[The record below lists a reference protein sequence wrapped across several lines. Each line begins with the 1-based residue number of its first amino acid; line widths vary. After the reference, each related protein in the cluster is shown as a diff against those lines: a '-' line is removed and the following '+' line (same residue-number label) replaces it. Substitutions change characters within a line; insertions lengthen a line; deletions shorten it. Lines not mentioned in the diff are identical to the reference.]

1 MQKYIASCIGF
12 VVLLGCWST
21 EGFCGEPV
29 NPPQRVKLVSPNGKI
44 EVSVSVKEMPKPYP
58 AGERLYYSINFKGK
72 RILLDSPT
80 ELIFKDIP
88 PLTNLKIKKQSVE
101 TIDERWQRVAGKSK
115 DVRNHC
121 NQLRLALEEDVGL
134 HRRIDFVFRA
144 YDDGVAFRYY
154 LPKQE
159 HIGDFNLKAEET
171 FFKFGDNH
179 TVWAADYKGFVSHQ
193 ESEFNQMKLSELS
206 AGKPAKQMAGKPY
219 GVPLLV
225 RVDESI
231 WAAITEANITDW
243 AGMYLGKVEN
253 DSTALVTI
261 LSPHPNDPNVAV
273 SFKTPRYSPWRVVML
288 GEKPGDLIESN
299 IIENLNEP
307 SVIKD
312 TSWIKPGKCAWDWWW
327 CGKYAPDV
335 NFTLGSNT
343 ATMKYFIDFASEMG
357 WEYQLIDW
365 YWYGPPFKVMLKQ
378 ADPNADITKSN
389 PDINIPELVRYA
401 NGKNVRLLL
410 WLHWQHVDKQMDK
423 AFALYEK
430 WGIAGVK
437 IDFMMRDDQD
447 MVNFYHRA
455 VKKAAQHHL
464 LVDFHGAY
472 KPDGFSRT
480 YPNLITREGVLGNEW
495 NKWSARV
502 TPDHCLTI
510 PFTRM
515 LAGPM
520 DFTPGGFL
528 NVRKDDF
535 KFGKMGADVGPVY
548 VMGTRCFQLAMMV
561 AYESPLQVL
570 CDSPYNYRNN
580 PAGLDFLKIVPTTW
594 DQTRVLNAQVGDFI
608 TIARRKGNEWF
619 VGSMTDWT
627 PRSLEIPLDFLGGG
641 KYEASIWADANDAE
655 TNPVHLTK
663 QNMLVTAKDKITA
676 KLAPAGG
683 QVIHLKPAK

>member
-1 MQKYIASCIGF
+1 VKLLKSCIKDKMNKHII
-12 VVLLGCWST
+12 VVMILLSCWST
-21 EGFCGEPV
+21 EAFCGQPI
-29 NPPQRVKLVSPNGKI
+29 KLLSPNGKI
-44 EVSVSVKEMPKPYP
+44 EVNVSVKENS
-58 AGERLYYSINFKGK
+58 ASQRLYYSINYKGK
-72 RILLDSPT
+72 PVLLDSPV
-80 ELIFKDIP
+80 ELIFKYIP
-88 PLTNLKIKKQSVE
+88 AFANLKIKKQKTE
-101 TIDERWQRVAGKSK
+101 TIDEHWQRVVGKSK
-115 DVRNHC
+115 NARNYC
-121 NQLRLALEEDVGL
+121 NQLSLSVEENSGL
-134 HRRIDFVFRA
+134 GRKIDFIFRA

-154 LPKQE
+154 LPKQK
-159 HIGDFNLKAEET
+159 HIGDFNLEAEKT
-171 FFKFGDNH
+171 WFRFGDNH

-193 ESEFNQMKLSELS
+193 ESEFNQIKLSDLS
-206 AGKPAKQMAGKPY
+206 ASKPY

-253 DSTALVTI
+253 DSNALVTM
-261 LSPHPNDPNVAV
+261 LSPHPNDPNIAV
-273 SFKTPRYSPWRVVML
+273 SSRIPRYSPWRVVML
-288 GEKPGDLIESN
+288 GEKPGDLLESN

-307 SVIKD
+307 CMLKD

-327 CGKYAPDV
+327 SGRYAPDV

-343 ATMKYFIDFASEMG
+343 ETMKYFIDFASEMD

-365 YWYGPPFKVMLKQ
+365 YWYGPPFKVMLKE

-401 NGKNVRLLL
+401 AAKNVRLIL
-410 WLHWQHVDKQMDK
+410 WLHWQHADRQMDE

-430 WGIAGVK
+430 WEIAGVK
-437 IDFMMRDDQD
+437 IDFMMRDDQE

-502 TPDHCLTI
+502 TPDHCLTL

-528 NVRKDDF
+528 NVRKADF
-535 KFGKMGADVGPVY
+535 KFGKMGADAGPVY

-561 AYESPLQVL
+561 VYESPLQVL
-570 CDSPYNYRNN
+570 CDSPYNYRNS
-580 PAGLDFLKIVPTTW
+580 PAGLDFLKIVPTMW
-594 DQTRVLNAQVGDFI
+594 DQTKVLNAQVGDFI
-608 TIARRKGNEWF
+608 TIARRNGNEWF

-627 PRSLEIPLDFLGGG
+627 PRSLEIPLDFLGES
-641 KYEASIWADANDAE
+641 KYEAVIWADADDVD
-655 TNPVHLTK
+655 TNPQHLAK
-663 QNMLVTAKDKITA
+663 QTIQVTAKDKITV
-676 KLAPAGG
+676 KMAPAGG
-683 QVIHLKPAK
+683 QVIHLKPAR

>member
-1 MQKYIASCIGF
+1 MNKHII
-12 VVLLGCWST
+12 VVMALLGCWGT
-21 EGFCGEPV
+21 KAFC
-29 NPPQRVKLVSPNGKI
+29 QQVKVTSPNSKI
-44 EVSVSVKEMPKPYP
+44 EVSVSVKEH
-58 AGERLYYSINFKGK
+58 LYYSISFNGK
-72 RILLDSPT
+72 PVLLDSPA
-80 ELIFKDIP
+80 ELIFKDAP
-88 PLTNLKIKKQSVE
+88 AFANLKIKKQSSE
-101 TIDERWQRVAGKSK
+101 TIDERWQPVAGKSK
-115 DVRNHC
+115 DVRNLC
-121 NQLRLALEEDVGL
+121 NQLRISLEENGQL
-134 HRRIDFVFRA
+134 NRKIDFIFRV
-144 YDDGVAFRYY
+144 YDDGIAFRYY
-154 LPKQE
+154 LPKQK
-159 HIGDFNLKAEET
+159 HTTDFDLKAEQT
-171 FFKFGDNH
+171 HFKFADNH

-193 ESEFNQMKLSELS
+193 ESEFNQMKISDLS
-206 AGKPAKQMAGKPY
+206 AGKPY

-253 DSTALVTI
+253 DSNALVAI
-261 LSPHPNDPNVAV
+261 LSPHPNDPNIAV
-273 SFKTPRYSPWRVVML
+273 SSKTPRYSPWRVVML
-288 GEKPGDLIESN
+288 GENPGVLIESN

-307 SVIKD
+307 CALKD

-335 NFTLGSNT
+335 NFPLGSNT
-343 ATMKYFIDFASEMG
+343 ETMKYFIDFASQMG

-365 YWYGPPFKVMLKQ
+365 QWYGPPFKVMLKE
-378 ADPNADITKSN
+378 ANPDSDITKSN

-401 NGKNVRLLL
+401 AAKNVRLIL
-410 WLHWQHVDKQMDK
+410 WLHWQHVNKQMDE

-430 WGIAGVK
+430 WGVAGVK
-437 IDFMMRDDQD
+437 IDFMMRDDQE

-455 VKKAAQHHL
+455 VKKAAEHHL
-464 LVDFHGAY
+464 LIDFHGAY
-472 KPDGFSRT
+472 KPDGLSRT

-502 TPDHCLTI
+502 TPDHCLTL

-535 KFGKMGADVGPVY
+535 KFGKMGVDVGPVY

-561 AYESPLQVL
+561 VYDSPLQVL
-570 CDSPYNYRNN
+570 CDSPYNYRQS
-580 PAGLDFLKIVPTTW
+580 PAGLGFLKIVPTAW
-594 DQTRVLNAQVGDFI
+594 DETKVLNAQVGDFI
-608 TIARRKGNEWF
+608 TIARCKGDEWF

-627 PRSLEIPLDFLGGG
+627 PRSLEIPLDFLGEG
-641 KYEASIWADANDAE
+641 KYEAAIWADANDAN
-655 TNPVHLTK
+655 TNPQHLAK
-663 QNMLVTAKDKITA
+663 QNRPVTAKDKITA

>member
-1 MQKYIASCIGF
+1 MRKYILPFAFFG
-12 VVLLGCWST
+12 VLLSCWSA
-21 EGFCGEPV
+21 EVFGR
-29 NPPQRVKLVSPNGKI
+29 QSLKLASPNGKI
-44 EVSVSVKEMPKPYP
+44 EVSVSVKEKM
-58 AGERLYYSINFKGK
+58 ASQRLYYSINYKGK
-72 RILLDSPT
+72 PVLLDSPV

-88 PLTNLKIKKQSVE
+88 PLANLKIKKQSSE

-121 NQLRLALEEDVGL
+121 NQLRISLEEDSKLG
-134 HRRIDFVFRA
+134 RKIDFIFRA

-154 LPKQE
+154 LPKQQ
-159 HIGDFNLKAEET
+159 HIGDFNLEAEKT
-171 FFKFGDNH
+171 WFKFGDNH

-193 ESEFNQMKLSELS
+193 ESEFNQMKLSDLS
-206 AGKPAKQMAGKPY
+206 ASKPY

-253 DSTALVTI
+253 DSNALVTM
-261 LSPHPNDPNVAV
+261 LSPHPNDPNITV
-273 SFKTPRYSPWRVVML
+273 SSRIPRYSPWRVVML

-307 SVIKD
+307 CALKN
-312 TSWIKPGKCAWDWWW
+312 TSWIKPGRCAWDWWW

-343 ATMKYFIDFASEMG
+343 ETMKYFIDFASEMG
-357 WEYQLIDW
+357 WEYQLVDW
-365 YWYGPPFKVMLKQ
+365 YWYGPPFKVMLKE

-401 NGKNVRLLL
+401 AAKNVRLIL
-410 WLHWQHVDKQMDK
+410 WLHWKHADRQMDE

-437 IDFMMRDDQD
+437 IDFMMRDDQE

-455 VKKAAQHHL
+455 VKKAAKHHL
-464 LVDFHGAY
+464 LVDFHGAH

-502 TPDHCLTI
+502 TPDHCLTL

-515 LAGPM
+515 LAGPI

-535 KFGKMGADVGPVY
+535 KFGKMGADAGPVY
-548 VMGTRCFQLAMMV
+548 VMGTRCFQLAMLV
-561 AYESPLQVL
+561 VYDSPLQVL
-570 CDSPYNYRNN
+570 CDSPYNYRHSST
-580 PAGLDFLKIVPTTW
+580 GLDFLKIVPTTW
-594 DQTRVLNAQVGDFI
+594 DQTKVLNAQVGDFI
-608 TIARRKGNEWF
+608 TIARRKGDEWF

-627 PRSLEIPLDFLGGG
+627 PRSLDIPLGFLGES
-641 KYEASIWADANDAE
+641 KYEAVIWTDANDADVS
-655 TNPVHLTK
+655 PQHLIR
-663 QNMLVTAKDKITA
+663 QNMIVTAKDKITV
-676 KLAPAGG
+676 KMAPAGG
-683 QVIHLKPAK
+683 QAIHLKPAR